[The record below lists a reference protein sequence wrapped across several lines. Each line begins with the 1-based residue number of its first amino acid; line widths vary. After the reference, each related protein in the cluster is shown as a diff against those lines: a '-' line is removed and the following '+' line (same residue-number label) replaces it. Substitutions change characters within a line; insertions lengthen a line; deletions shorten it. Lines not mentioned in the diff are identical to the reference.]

1 MPLPRRVRV
10 PRPRHMDQKLSSL
23 LARASSDSTPRN
35 HSEGQGCRF
44 LFQRIREVD
53 GTPSAVQ
60 LVTSTAAFL
69 CPKSAHSVA
78 SSLTL

>member
-1 MPLPRRVRV
+1 MPLLQRVCV

-23 LARASSDSTPRN
+23 LAQASSDSTPPN
-35 HSEGQGCRF
+35 HSEGQGCHF
-44 LFQRIREVD
+44 LFQRIGEVD
-53 GTPSAVQ
+53 GTPCAVQ

-78 SSLTL
+78 VPLTL